1 LIVSKPLEGGDIMVM
16 DESTREKLAKVFGII
31 EKRQVTFGKVL
42 VGLALSRKDKNELRV
57 CFGLVNFL
65 GKGEAPPEEVTY
77 DYGNLVLTRKLVEV
91 QDALKLVSSIFEDQV
106 LKLDGW
112 PEIPLKVN
120 FSEARFVESR
130 SQYGYILSEWP
141 MLYAYGTIDES
152 TRGDIT
158 QNSLLKL
165 GLPLFPNGTEAT
177 SIFLELH
184 PPKGWYRLESRI
196 ELLVPDYRARIK
208 NLRLAG
214 NRVTVEVEAKEIA
227 QRDILAKFYCKSE
240 NKSHTS
246 QDLPLEAGHVDF
258 VADEE
263 PLQVEAHIIS
273 APDGEGIDK
282 REFDY
287 RYPLR
292 QVGVTIENIG
302 AQLIDIIDKGE
313 NVNVEF
319 KKELD
324 RDEFLETVVA
334 FSNTSGGTIFLGVD
348 DNCQIKGFKEDVR
361 NKIEDW
367 IADHC
372 DPSIEVQIDLEV
384 LIQGTAI
391 TLVKVLEGTNKPY
404 ILRDRG
410 IFVRRGPNDRQ
421 IKRTE
426 LDDIYAK
433 KQSPS
438 LYR

>member
-1 LIVSKPLEGGDIMVM
+1 MVM
-16 DESTREKLAKVFGII
+16 DESTREKLTKVFGII
-31 EKRQVTFGKVL
+31 EKRKVTFGKVF
-42 VGLALSRKDKNELRV
+42 VGLAFSRNDKNELRV

-65 GKGEAPPEEVTY
+65 GKGDASPKEVTY
-77 DYGNLVLTRKLVEV
+77 DYGNFVLTRKLVEV
-91 QDALKLVSSIFEDQV
+91 PDALNLIRSIFEHQI
-106 LKLDGW
+106 LKLNGW
-112 PEIPLKVN
+112 PEIPLKAGLYE
-120 FSEARFVESR
+120 SRFVESR
-130 SQYGYILSEWP
+130 SRYGYVSSEWP
-141 MLYAYGTIDES
+141 IQYASARIHDDS
-152 TRGDIT
+152 RGSFPQD
-158 QNSLLKL
+158 SLVKL
-165 GLPLFPNGTEAT
+165 GLPLFPNGMEAT
-177 SIFLELH
+177 SVFLELH
-184 PPKGWYRLESRI
+184 LPEGWGRLENCV

-214 NRVTVEVEAKEIA
+214 NRVTVEVETKEIA
-227 QRDILAKFYCKSE
+227 HTDVLAKFYCKCE
-240 NKSHTS
+240 NKSYIS

-263 PLQVEAHIIS
+263 PLQIEAHIIS
-273 APDGEGIDK
+273 ALDGEAIDK

-287 RYPLR
+287 RYPSR

-348 DNCQIKGFKEDVR
+348 NNCQIKGFKEDVR
-361 NKIEDW
+361 DKIEDW

-384 LIQGTAI
+384 LVQGTPI
-391 TLVKVLEGTNKPY
+391 TVVEVPEGANKPY

-421 IKRTE
+421 IKRIE
-426 LDDIYAK
+426 LDDIYTK
-433 KQSPS
+433 KQSPPR
-438 LYR
+438 YR

>member
-1 LIVSKPLEGGDIMVM
+1 MVM
-16 DESTREKLAKVFGII
+16 DESTREKLTKVFGII
-31 EKRQVTFGKVL
+31 EKRKVTFGKVL
-42 VGLALSRKDKNELRV
+42 VGLAFSRNDKNELRI
-57 CFGLVNFL
+57 CFGLANFL
-65 GKGEAPPEEVTY
+65 GKGNAPPEEVIY
-77 DYGNLVLTRKLVEV
+77 DYGNFVLSRKLVEV
-91 QDALKLVSSIFEDQV
+91 QDALNLIRSIFEDQI
-106 LKLDGW
+106 LKLNGW
-112 PEIPLKVN
+112 PEIPLKAGLD
-120 FSEARFVESR
+120 EGRFVESR
-130 SQYGYILSEWP
+130 SRYGYVSSEWP
-141 MLYAYGTIDES
+141 ILYTSARIHDDS
-152 TRGDIT
+152 RGDFP
-158 QNSLLKL
+158 QDSLVKL
-165 GLPLFPNGTEAT
+165 GLPLFPNGMEAT
-177 SIFLELH
+177 SVFLELH
-184 PPKGWYRLESRI
+184 LPEGWGRLESRV

-214 NRVTVEVEAKEIA
+214 NRVTVEVETKEIA
-227 QRDILAKFYCKSE
+227 HTDILAKFYCKSE
-240 NKSHTS
+240 NKSYTS
-246 QDLPLEAGHVDF
+246 QDLPLEAGHADF

-263 PLQVEAHIIS
+263 PLQIEAHIIS
-273 APDGEGIDK
+273 ALDGEAIDK

-287 RYPLR
+287 RYPSR
-292 QVGVTIENIG
+292 RVGVTIENIE

-348 DNCQIKGFKEDVR
+348 NNCQIKGFKEDVR
-361 NKIEDW
+361 DKIEDW

-384 LIQGTAI
+384 LVQGTPI
-391 TLVKVLEGTNKPY
+391 TVVKVPEGTNKPY

-410 IFVRRGPNDRQ
+410 IFVRRGPNDRR

-426 LDDIYAK
+426 LDDIYTK